1 VATALQ
7 RRGFGFVVVDE
18 SPQAI
23 REAREGGM
31 TAIRGNVENRVVLDR
46 APIERATVLVVA
58 VPDPVTTRFVVDTVR
73 RQHPRLPI
81 VARTHS
87 QAERATLRQLGA
99 TVVVVGEVELALEMT
114 RFTLRQFGVSGPEL
128 AALIEGLRRR

>member
-1 VATALQ
+1 M
-7 RRGFGFVVVDE
+7 RGDVG
-18 SPQAI
+18 
-23 REAREGGM
+23 
-31 TAIRGNVENRVVLDR
+31 NRVVLDR

-58 VPDPVTTRFVVDTVR
+58 IPDPVTTRFVVDTVR
-73 RQHPRLPI
+73 RRHPRLPI

-87 QAERATLRQLGA
+87 QSERAVLRQLGA

-128 AALIEGLRRR
+128 TSLIEGLRRR